1 MHIYYLSR
9 KLNEQGYLVF
19 QDYWEYSDINIPSVF
34 PFSECS

>member
-19 QDYWEYSDINIPSVF
+19 WELLGISDIIISVCLSLF
-34 PFSECS
+34 

>member
-19 QDYWEYSDINIPSVF
+19 WDYWEYSDIIISVCLSLF
-34 PFSECS
+34 